1 MPTDKT
7 VLGRYGVFVFLLVI
21 IVGAATQL
29 AAAQGADV
37 TYTYKDGRLE
47 GPGQLDEGFYNFTAV
62 VDKGWMDG
70 GIFRL
75 NEGVTPA
82 EAVEAMQQVNEAEAS
97 MSEDADPLAAINALM
112 DKVDVVG
119 GPSASSEEAPK
130 GSDPAVGIVLEPGSY
145 VFIGNYGNEN
155 DEMSLVS
162 KPLELVSGGPAEAPQ
177 TDLTVNMVDFAFTI
191 PDEVNAGEQTW
202 QVANRGEQLH
212 HISVAKF
219 KPGKKMDDV
228 MAFMETQ
235 EGDMPVDEV
244 YHLTAL
250 GPGESNY
257 IYLNLE
263 PGAYVAL
270 CFMPDHKGEAT
281 GQPHIA
287 LGMAQAFTVAGE

>member
-1 MPTDKT
+1 MFKRFVVTAAIAIT
-7 VLGRYGVFVFLLVI
+7 ALGM
-21 IVGAATQL
+21 
-29 AAAQGADV
+29 AQSGSDV
-37 TYTYKDGRLE
+37 TYTYKDGRFE
-47 GPGQLDEGFYNFTAV
+47 APGQLDEGFYNFTAV

-82 EAVEAMQQVNEAEAS
+82 EAVEAMQQLDEAS
-97 MSEDADPLAAINALM
+97 MSEDADPLAAMNALM
-112 DKVDVVG
+112 DKVDFVG

-130 GSDPAVGIVLEPGSY
+130 GNDPAVGIVLEPGSY

-162 KPLELVSGGPAEAPQ
+162 KPLEVVSGDPAEAPQ

-191 PDEVNAGEQTW
+191 PSEVNAGEQTW

-219 KPGKKMDDV
+219 KPGKTMDDV

-235 EGDMPVDEV
+235 EGDMPIDEV
-244 YHLTAL
+244 YHLAAL

-287 LGMAQAFTVAGE
+287 LGMVQAFAVAGK